1 MDLDDTR
8 TKHALVSGM
17 EHFYSR
23 GLTAE
28 SKSIVQSVIFSM
40 PRSPKSDLSTMLVKA
55 INKGNL

>member
-17 EHFYSR
+17 ECFYPR

-28 SKSIVQSVIFSM
+28 SKNIVRSAIFIM
-40 PRSPKSDLSTMLVKA
+40 PRSPKSDLSTTLVKA
-55 INKGNL
+55 INKDNR